1 MITTTLQMRI
11 DKETKDKAQKVFR
24 SAGLDMSSGTRLLL
38 SQVVRVGKITLDDEN
53 LNFLHTSAK
62 DVLDILG
69 PFSKKEREYYDNL

>member
-62 DVLDILG
+62 DVLDVLG